1 MTIEKMLNGAA
12 MPGIVRDLPGGGFL
26 MIRKTNCGRFLL
38 TATCNGKTSE
48 DTYTAQEAVEA
59 MSCVVSVFLK
69 ADLAGAPGAKE
80 IGEESMGF
88 MQEAV
93 NKFPEL
99 GALYSLMAGES
110 TITSGVCQ

>member
-1 MTIEKMLNGAA
+1 MKAINGAA

-26 MIRKTNCGRFLL
+26 MIRKTNCGRFIL

-48 DTYTAQEAVEA
+48 DTYTAQDAVGA
-59 MSCVVSVFLK
+59 MSCIVNMFLK

-80 IGEESMGF
+80 IGEESVGF

-99 GALYSLMAGES
+99 GALCSDMAGENA
-110 TITSGVCQ
+110 ITSGVCQ